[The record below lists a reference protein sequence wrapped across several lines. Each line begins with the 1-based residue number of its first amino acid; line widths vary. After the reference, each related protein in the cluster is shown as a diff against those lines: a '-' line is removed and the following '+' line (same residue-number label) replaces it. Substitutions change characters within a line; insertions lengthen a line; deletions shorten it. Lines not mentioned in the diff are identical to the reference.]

1 MTISPAFQPA
11 YDFSDDLQPT
21 VLATGAVEMVFSDEQ
36 RCQGTGDWVL
46 IVQPRPKILL
56 RVKLP
61 DAVIAS
67 GFLDFRDDGDLKVF
81 YRSKEIK
88 GFLKNR
94 LFWSQE
100 FSEFFWV
107 PEYFPYEEGEMDDAC
122 TTHVIS
128 HVFNFPDFSGECRGR
143 KVAPPGHKTLLLEC
157 EEWRIALQSLAGDA
171 TVVGWDR
178 ARKEERCSLTHVLKL
193 ERIDGKPFS
202 GEAASGHLWLLSW
215 FLSFALGRDCSVVC
229 HVGFGHDGKT
239 VWRSFR
245 GPEAPS
251 ARQSWFD
258 ERHGDMLEELFP
270 LFARYWRGSDE
281 AAMALRRAIHWY
293 TQANTNGGKPS
304 IYTGIVVSQ
313 AALEL
318 LASQYRVKYG
328 EFIDKTSCKESR
340 VSRKIRLM
348 LKNFSI
354 SLDFNNLALELFLR
368 SENGK
373 QKWEDQLHAIVD
385 VRNSLVHAKMK
396 DDFTDCLTDVWRV
409 GLHYTELAILALC
422 GYQGKYQDRLRAA
435 HNQTQPRR
443 VPWSNAQGE
452 I

>member
-21 VLATGAVEMVFSDEQ
+21 VLATGAVEMVFSDGQ

-67 GFLDFRDDGDLKVF
+67 GLLDFRDDDDLKVF

-88 GFLKNR
+88 GFLKKR

-107 PEYFPYEEGEMDDAC
+107 PESLPYEEGEMDDAC

-171 TVVGWDR
+171 TVVGWNR

-202 GEAASGHLWLLSW
+202 GEAASEHLWLLSW
-215 FLSFALGRDCSVVC
+215 FLSFAVGRDCSAVC
-229 HVGFGHDGKT
+229 HVGFGHDGET
-239 VWRSFR
+239 VWRSFHS
-245 GPEAPS
+245 PEAPS
-251 ARQSWFD
+251 APQTWFH
-258 ERHGDMLEELFP
+258 EHHGDMLEELFP
-270 LFARYWRGSDE
+270 LFAKYWRGSDE
-281 AAMALRRAIHWY
+281 AAMTLRRAIHWY
-293 TQANTNGGKPS
+293 TQANTDGKKPS
-304 IYTGIVVSQ
+304 IYTSIIVSQ

-318 LASQYRVKYG
+318 LAWQYLVKDG
-328 EFIDKTSCKESR
+328 RLILESDDNKFGA
-340 VSRKIRLM
+340 SGKIRLM
-348 LKNFSI
+348 LKIFGI
-354 SLDFNNLALELFLR
+354 PLGFNKLTLGLTSRYKKL
-368 SENGK
+368 
-373 QKWEDQLHAIVD
+373 KWEDQVHAMVV
-385 VRNSLVHAKMK
+385 VRNSLVHPKAQE
-396 DDFTDCLTDVWRV
+396 DFTDCLIDAWKL
-409 GLHYTELAILALC
+409 GLHYTELTILFLC
-422 GYQGKYQDRLRAA
+422 GYQGKYQDRLHAG
-435 HNQTQPRR
+435 HGQTKPRR
-443 VPWSNAQGE
+443 VPWHKAQG
-452 I
+452 